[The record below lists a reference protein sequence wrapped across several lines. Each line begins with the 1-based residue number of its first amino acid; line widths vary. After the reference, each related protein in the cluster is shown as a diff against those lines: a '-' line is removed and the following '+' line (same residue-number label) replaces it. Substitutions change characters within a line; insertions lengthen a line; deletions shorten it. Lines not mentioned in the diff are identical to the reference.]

1 LQRCYLT
8 RKGYKVLQGLRKIAK
23 PRISRYTLAIDPIH
37 NPYAPGAGSRPPA
50 LTGRDREIE
59 SFRILLAR
67 LRAGRA
73 EKSMLVTGLSG
84 VGKTVLLNTFDAI
97 AEEAGFRTAKSE
109 ITHETEFRPLIARL
123 TRRALLAISPANR
136 MRERARRAAAVFKA
150 FTLRTPEGF
159 ELGIDVE
166 ALVGRGDSGDLGED
180 LSDLFVA
187 LGEAAAEH
195 ETGVVFL
202 LDEVQFL
209 AHAELEAL
217 IAALHQ
223 VSQREL
229 PLTLAGAGLPQL
241 PALTGAA
248 KSYSER
254 LFSFPAID
262 RLPTEAARAALEL
275 PARAAG
281 VGYQPRATN
290 QILAFTD
297 GYPYFLQEYGKHVW
311 NVATGPTISLAD
323 VKRAHDFVQLELDES
338 FFRVRIGRASQ
349 GELAYLSAMA
359 HLGQGPYRTGEIA
372 TKLGQPSP
380 TSVAPTRGRLIEK
393 GLIYSPSYG
402 LTEFAVP
409 HFQGFIQRCF
419 PFQDADE
426 AAL

>member
-1 LQRCYLT
+1 MLIT
-8 RKGYKVLQGLRKIAK
+8 GLR
-23 PRISRYTLAIDPIH
+23 
-37 NPYAPGAGSRPPA
+37 
-50 LTGRDREIE
+50 
-59 SFRILLAR
+59 
-67 LRAGRA
+67 
-73 EKSMLVTGLSG
+73 G
-84 VGKTVLLNTFDAI
+84 VGKTVLLNTFEAI
-97 AEEAGFRTAKSE
+97 AEEAGFRSAKSE

-123 TRRALLAISPANR
+123 ARRALLSISPASR

-159 ELGIDVE
+159 EIGVDVD
-166 ALVGRGDSGDLGED
+166 ALIGQGDSGDLGED

-209 AHAELEAL
+209 ARPELEAL

-254 LFSFPAID
+254 LFRFPAID
-262 RLPTEAARAALEL
+262 RLPVQAARDALEL
-275 PARAAG
+275 PARAAD
-281 VGYQPRATN
+281 VNYQRQATER
-290 QILAFTD
+290 ILALTD

-311 NVATGPTISLAD
+311 NVAAGPTITLAD
-323 VKRAHDFVQLELDES
+323 VEQAHDFVQLELDES
-338 FFRVRIGRASQ
+338 FFQVRIGRASQ
-349 GELAYLSAMA
+349 TELAYLSAMA
-359 HLGQGPYRTGEIA
+359 NLGQGPYRSGDIA
-372 TKLGQPSP
+372 AKLGHTGPA
-380 TSVAPTRGRLIEK
+380 SVAPTRGRLIEK

-402 LTEFAVP
+402 LSEFAVP
-409 HFQGFIQRCF
+409 HFQELIGRRF
-419 PFQDADE
+419 P
-426 AAL
+426 LGVSR

>member
-1 LQRCYLT
+1 MLIT
-8 RKGYKVLQGLRKIAK
+8 GLR
-23 PRISRYTLAIDPIH
+23 
-37 NPYAPGAGSRPPA
+37 
-50 LTGRDREIE
+50 
-59 SFRILLAR
+59 
-67 LRAGRA
+67 
-73 EKSMLVTGLSG
+73 G
-84 VGKTVLLNTFDAI
+84 VGKTVLLNTFEAI

-123 TRRALLAISPANR
+123 ARRALLAISPASR
-136 MRERARRAAAVFKA
+136 MRERARQAAAVFKA

-159 ELGIDVE
+159 EIGVDVD
-166 ALVGRGDSGDLGED
+166 ALIGRGDSGDLGED

-209 AHAELEAL
+209 ARGELEAL

-254 LFSFPAID
+254 LFRFPAID
-262 RLPTEAARAALEL
+262 RLPAPAARDALEL
-275 PARAAG
+275 PARAAD
-281 VGYQPRATN
+281 VNYQPQATER
-290 QILAFTD
+290 ILALTD

-311 NVATGPTISLAD
+311 NVATGPAITLAD
-323 VKRAHDFVQLELDES
+323 VTQAHDFVQLELDES
-338 FFRVRIGRASQ
+338 FFAVRVGRASQ
-349 GELAYLSAMA
+349 TELAYLSAMA
-359 HLGQGPYRTGEIA
+359 DLGQGPYRSGDIAARLGRTGPA
-372 TKLGQPSP
+372 
-380 TSVAPTRGRLIEK
+380 SVAPTRARLIEK

-409 HFQGFIQRCF
+409 HFQAFIQRCF
-419 PFQDADE
+419 P
-426 AAL
+426 LGTL

>member
-1 LQRCYLT
+1 M
-8 RKGYKVLQGLRKIAK
+8 
-23 PRISRYTLAIDPIH
+23 IDPIA

-50 LTGRDREIE
+50 LTGRDEEIE
-59 SFRILLAR
+59 AFRILLGR
-67 LRAGRA
+67 LNAGRS
-73 EKSMLVTGLSG
+73 EKSLLITGLRG
-84 VGKTVLLNTFDAI
+84 VGKTVLLNTFQAI

-109 ITHETEFRPLIARL
+109 ITHDSEFRPLVARL
-123 TRRALLAISPANR
+123 ARRALLSVSPASR

-159 ELGIDVE
+159 EIGVDVE
-166 ALVGRGDSGDLGED
+166 ALIGRGDSGDLGED

-209 AHAELEAL
+209 ARGELEAL

-254 LFSFPAID
+254 LFRFPSID
-262 RLPTEAARAALEL
+262 RLSDQAARDALEL
-275 PARAAG
+275 PAEAAG
-281 VGYQPRATN
+281 AAYERQATN
-290 QILAFTD
+290 RMLELTD

-311 NVATGPTISLAD
+311 NVAAGPKITLSD
-323 VKRAHDFVQLELDES
+323 VEKAHDLVQAELDES
-338 FFRVRIGRASQ
+338 FFQVRIGRASQ
-349 GELAYLSAMA
+349 TELDYLSAMA
-359 HLGQGPYRTGEIA
+359 DLGDGPYRSGDIA
-372 TKLGQPSP
+372 AKLGRAG
-380 TSVAPTRGRLIEK
+380 TASVGPTRSRLIEK
-393 GLIYSPSYG
+393 GLIYGPSYG

-409 HFQGFIQRCF
+409 HFEQFLRRRF
-419 PFQDADE
+419 PHPGSE
-426 AAL
+426 